1 MHRAN
6 GEETQVPGLA
16 DDIEVAEG
24 DLIEITTTGG
34 GGWGDPLEREAEL
47 VRLDVIRGL
56 VSRERA
62 RIDYGVIFDGDG
74 EEITVAESA
83 TSAER
88 DEQRQARRPLD
99 MFDRGDYFRSL
110 GATEGSAAESPSV
123 EESA

>member
-1 MHRAN
+1 VNLPLSLLAAAERQPDA
-6 GEETQVPGLA
+6 EALPG
-16 DDIEVAEG
+16 
-24 DLIEITTTGG
+24 ITY
-34 GGWGDPLEREAEL
+34 AEL
-47 VRLDVIRGL
+47 RERAARIAGGL

-88 DEQRQARRPLD
+88 AEQRQSRRPLD

-110 GATEGSAAESPSV
+110 SATEESAAESPSV